1 MTSPTYDKG
10 KSVDRSNGQGSSSTM
25 MSRLMAAYDA
35 KHGANNDAYY
45 EVPASHFLARPAG
58 SSATPTSANQNRN
71 INSTSSISHLAL
83 SGTVSEVA
91 SGSASKSRKISDDG
105 ERSDASFVTVLEAP
119 ITNTS
124 RSQERQTNISDDIK
138 STFSYPSLAEDRDL
152 LSGSNPFTDQG
163 TSADGAPSFFGGQ
176 RPHMPDTST
185 LAAADYDV
193 DVRSGFLPPQ
203 EPVYRLQ
210 GIEEELWETALDRAR
225 SLPLRIGGGGIAT
238 TKEARKQARQW
249 RRDIRQ
255 MLILHPSP
263 QLTSDIRFARRAH
276 LVLAFLVHFYMHSQP
291 EAQSDIPNSLEAQSQ
306 DEQDQIDEAK
316 GLYHGIVP
324 ASLAIPWVSLSH
336 LIDIPPVLTYA
347 TTVMWNWAL
356 KDTEKGFTDDNLR
369 MTTTF
374 SGTRSEEHFYMTSV
388 LIEKR
393 GVEALTLM
401 RRSLDE
407 AFVGD
412 TLALRRMRSYIRKL
426 AKVLK
431 DLQQLLHDVR
441 TECDPTTFYW
451 GIRPWFNGADSYIDK
466 ETGEKGWIYE
476 GVEEY
481 KGKRMLF
488 MGPSAG
494 QSSLIH
500 VIDVFLGVDHSGR
513 SSAPSENGTFMERM
527 QTYMP
532 GHHRNFLNHLRNIS
546 FVDDDD
552 QMMEEMEIDTG
563 STSAHSDEDMDV
575 EEEEAQPPQKE
586 THPLRSLL
594 IIKKEEEEDDS
605 REGIAH
611 RHAVERLREAYNE
624 ALNSLKHM
632 RDEHMRIATLYIV
645 SQMRKSPPAEFAKL
659 SEALTLTKSTN
670 AKQQR
675 LAHKDEG
682 EDANPAQS
690 GGAKGTGGTDL
701 VSFLRDC
708 RKNTV
713 NALFADSKP

>member
-1 MTSPTYDKG
+1 
-10 KSVDRSNGQGSSSTM
+10 M

-35 KHGANNDAYY
+35 NYGINNDAYY
-45 EVPASHFLARPAG
+45 EVPPTHFLARPAG
-58 SSATPTSANQNRN
+58 SSATPASLNQNRN
-71 INSTSSISHLAL
+71 LGSTSSISHLAL

-91 SGSASKSRKISDDG
+91 SISASKSRKISDG

-119 ITNTS
+119 QTSTS
-124 RSQERQTNISDDIK
+124 RSHERQTTTSDDLK
-138 STFSYPSLAEDRDL
+138 STFSYPSLAEERDL
-152 LSGSNPFTDQG
+152 LSSTTPFTDQG
-163 TSADGAPSFFGGQ
+163 TSADGVPSFFGGQ

-203 EPVYRLQ
+203 EPIYRLQ

-276 LVLAFLVHFYMHSQP
+276 LVLAFLAHFYMHSQP
-291 EAQSDIPNSLEAQSQ
+291 EVQADIPNTLIAQSQ

-324 ASLAIPWVSLSH
+324 ASLAIPWVALSH

-407 AFVGD
+407 AFIGD

-451 GIRPWFNGADSYIDK
+451 GIRPWFNGADSFIDK
-466 ETGEKGWIYE
+466 DTGEKGWIYE

-481 KGKRMLF
+481 GGKRMLF

-513 SSAPSENGTFMERM
+513 TSAPSENGTFMERM

-532 GHHRNFLNHLRNIS
+532 GHHRNFLNHLKNIS
-546 FVDDDD
+546 FTDDED
-552 QMMEEMEIDTG
+552 QNMEEMEIDT
-563 STSAHSDEDMDV
+563 SSISANSDEDMDV
-575 EEEEAQPPQKE
+575 EEEDEPHQKE

-594 IIKKEEEEDDS
+594 VINKEDEEDDS
-605 REGIAH
+605 REGFAY

-624 ALNSLKHM
+624 ALNSLKHL

-659 SEALTLTKSTN
+659 SEALTLTKTN
-670 AKQQR
+670 NVQSMTSEE
-675 LAHKDEG
+675 EG
-682 EDANPAQS
+682 EESAQTS
-690 GGAKGTGGTDL
+690 GAKGTGGTDL

-713 NALFADSKP
+713 NALFAENKS

>member
-1 MTSPTYDKG
+1 
-10 KSVDRSNGQGSSSTM
+10 
-25 MSRLMAAYDA
+25 
-35 KHGANNDAYY
+35 
-45 EVPASHFLARPAG
+45 
-58 SSATPTSANQNRN
+58 
-71 INSTSSISHLAL
+71 
-83 SGTVSEVA
+83 
-91 SGSASKSRKISDDG
+91 
-105 ERSDASFVTVLEAP
+105 
-119 ITNTS
+119 
-124 RSQERQTNISDDIK
+124 
-138 STFSYPSLAEDRDL
+138 
-152 LSGSNPFTDQG
+152 
-163 TSADGAPSFFGGQ
+163 
-176 RPHMPDTST
+176 MPDTST

-276 LVLAFLVHFYMHSQP
+276 LVLAFLVHFYMH
-291 EAQSDIPNSLEAQSQ
+291 N
-306 DEQDQIDEAK
+306 EQDQIDEAK
-316 GLYHGIVP
+316 GLYHGLVP
-324 ASLAIPWVSLSH
+324 ASLAIPWVALSN

-347 TTVMWNWAL
+347 TTVMWNWSL

-441 TECDPTTFYW
+441 TDCDPTTFYW

-466 ETGEKGWIYE
+466 DTGEKGWIYE

-481 KGKRMLF
+481 NGKRMLF

-500 VIDVFLGVDHSGR
+500 VIDVFMGVDHSGKA
-513 SSAPSENGTFMERM
+513 SAPSENGTFMERM

-546 FVDDDD
+546 FVDDEDHV
-552 QMMEEMEIDTG
+552 M
-563 STSAHSDEDMDV
+563 EDM
-575 EEEEAQPPQKE
+575 E
-586 THPLRSLL
+586 T
-594 IIKKEEEEDDS
+594 D
-605 REGIAH
+605 A
-611 RHAVERLREAYNE
+611 ERLREAYNE
-624 ALNSLKHM
+624 ALNSLKHL

-645 SQMRKSPPAEFAKL
+645 SQMRKSPPAEFA
-659 SEALTLTKSTN
+659 N
-670 AKQQR
+670 
-675 LAHKDEG
+675 
-682 EDANPAQS
+682 

>member
-1 MTSPTYDKG
+1 
-10 KSVDRSNGQGSSSTM
+10 
-25 MSRLMAAYDA
+25 
-35 KHGANNDAYY
+35 
-45 EVPASHFLARPAG
+45 
-58 SSATPTSANQNRN
+58 
-71 INSTSSISHLAL
+71 
-83 SGTVSEVA
+83 
-91 SGSASKSRKISDDG
+91 
-105 ERSDASFVTVLEAP
+105 
-119 ITNTS
+119 
-124 RSQERQTNISDDIK
+124 
-138 STFSYPSLAEDRDL
+138 
-152 LSGSNPFTDQG
+152 
-163 TSADGAPSFFGGQ
+163 
-176 RPHMPDTST
+176 
-185 LAAADYDV
+185 
-193 DVRSGFLPPQ
+193 
-203 EPVYRLQ
+203 
-210 GIEEELWETALDRAR
+210 
-225 SLPLRIGGGGIAT
+225 
-238 TKEARKQARQW
+238 
-249 RRDIRQ
+249 

-276 LVLAFLVHFYMHSQP
+276 LVLSFLTHFYMHSQP
-291 EAQSDIPNSLEAQSQ
+291 EAQIDISDPIIAQTQ

-316 GLYHGIVP
+316 GLYHGTVP
-324 ASLAIPWVSLSH
+324 ASLAIPWVALSH

-356 KDTEKGFTDDNLR
+356 KDTEKGFKDNNLR

-412 TLALRRMRSYIRKL
+412 ILALRRMRSYIRKL

-431 DLQQLLHDVR
+431 DLQKLLHDVR

-481 KGKRMLF
+481 EGKRMLF

-513 SSAPSENGTFMERM
+513 SSTPSENGTFMERM

-546 FVDDDD
+546 FIDDED
-552 QMMEEMEIDTG
+552 QLMEEMEIDTG

-575 EEEEAQPPQKE
+575 EEEAPAQKE

-594 IIKKEEEEDDS
+594 IIKEDDEDNDDS
-605 REGIAH
+605 REGLAH

-624 ALNSLKHM
+624 ALNSLKHL

-659 SEALTLTKSTN
+659 SEALTLTKKANNVQSSM
-670 AKQQR
+670 ASE
-675 LAHKDEG
+675 DE
-682 EDANPAQS
+682 EVVQS

-713 NALFADSKP
+713 NALFADSKQ